1 MFRYW
6 TADTYNTRMTNED
19 PATKVQ
25 RLKAEH
31 DAAWDE
37 YNRLLEEAK
46 ACRGRGEPVP
56 RDTLRGLKQA
66 AGEVH
71 ARMRAVREFLD
82 EIADGN
88 RSDRTEE
95 E

>member
-1 MFRYW
+1 
-6 TADTYNTRMTNED
+6 MTTED

-46 ACRGRGEPVP
+46 ACRGRGERVP
-56 RDTLRGLKQA
+56 RETLAALKRA
-66 AGEVH
+66 TRDVH
-71 ARMRAVREFLD
+71 DRMRAVREFLD
-82 EIADGN
+82 EIAEAN
-88 RSDRTEE
+88 RSGRPEGK
-95 E
+95 